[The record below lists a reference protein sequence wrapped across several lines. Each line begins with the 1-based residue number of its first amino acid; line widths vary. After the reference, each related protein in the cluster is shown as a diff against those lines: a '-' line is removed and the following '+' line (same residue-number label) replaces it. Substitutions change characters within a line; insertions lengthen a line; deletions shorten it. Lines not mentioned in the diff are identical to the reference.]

1 VHTANTAGY
10 LRENMLARSQRF
22 QVHSN
27 SLIDGWAADTTC
39 RRDRDQIIKIHHQSM
54 AAAELW

>member
-1 VHTANTAGY
+1 
-10 LRENMLARSQRF
+10 MLARSQRF

-27 SLIDGWAADTTC
+27 SLIDGWAAATTC